1 MILIQSILHC
11 PASQKVVILS
21 YFNKKHNTLGLR
33 EAANF
38 TGSAK
43 GDFTPRLSRE
53 DVT

>member
-1 MILIQSILHC
+1 MILVQSILHC
-11 PASQKVVILS
+11 PASEKVVILS

-43 GDFTPRLSRE
+43 GDFALRSSKK